1 MNINS
6 KKLLIY
12 HHVSFKAIL
21 KSSSVFSFFSDI
33 VLCIYMNLLIY
44 IMIAHPH
51 IFNFGKKAG
60 QHISLHTH
68 QCMHYHT
75 HFTMPHRMIPCIFT
89 CSCTA

>member
-21 KSSSVFSFFSDI
+21 KSSVFSFLSDI

-44 IMIAHPH
+44 IMIVHPQ

-60 QHISLHTH
+60 QHFSLHTH